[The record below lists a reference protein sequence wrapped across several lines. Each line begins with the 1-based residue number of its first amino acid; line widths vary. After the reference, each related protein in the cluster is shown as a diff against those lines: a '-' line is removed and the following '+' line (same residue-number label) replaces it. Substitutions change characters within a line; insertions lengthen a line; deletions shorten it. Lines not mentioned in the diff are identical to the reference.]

1 MKLVAEKNDLEYG
14 VDIKPLTVGKS
25 SDLKDYLVNNKNT
38 TSYAVL
44 FCAEQW
50 HEEVEV

>member
-14 VDIKPLTVGKS
+14 VDVKPLTVGKS

-44 FCAEQW
+44 FCAESW